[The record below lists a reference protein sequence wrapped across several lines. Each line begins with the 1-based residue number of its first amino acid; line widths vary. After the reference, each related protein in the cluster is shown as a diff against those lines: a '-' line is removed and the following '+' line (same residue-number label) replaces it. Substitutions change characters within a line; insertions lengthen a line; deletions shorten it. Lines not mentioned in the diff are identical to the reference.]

1 VGLARGGR
9 VAAALALAG
18 ALLPAAAADAPHG
31 AALYTLNCLACH
43 GADLRGLDGSGVP
56 LVGSRFVA
64 SQSADGLAAFLRAGR
79 LPDAA
84 DSVAGRAMPA
94 FAWLPAPE
102 LAALAAW
109 VKARAGG

>member
-1 VGLARGGR
+1 VGAARAVG
-9 VAAALALAG
+9 VVAALALA
-18 ALLPAAAADAPHG
+18 AAVPPAAADPAADG
-31 AALYTLNCLACH
+31 ETLYTLNCLACH

-64 SQSADGLAAFLRAGR
+64 TRSAGELVAFLKAGR

-94 FAWLPAPE
+94 FGWLPEAE
-102 LAALAAW
+102 LAAIAAW
-109 VKARAGG
+109 LKARGGG